1 MLVTFAYAKL
11 VRSNQ
16 QTFTPGTAITTTL
29 RLDQGD
35 IQPLGAAGTAAPS
48 TVIFDRS
55 PRGNQYYL
63 SKPFS
68 AVYAA
73 ITAATSDAAPI
84 NII

>member
-1 MLVTFAYAKL
+1 MLVTFAYSKL

-16 QTFTPGTAITTTL
+16 QTFSPGTAITTTL

-48 TVIFDRS
+48 TIIVDRS
-55 PRGNQYYL
+55 PKGPQYYL
-63 SKPFS
+63 NKPFS

-73 ITAATSDAAPI
+73 LTAVTSDAGPV

>member
-11 VRSNQ
+11 VRPNQ
-16 QTFTPGTAITTTL
+16 TTFSPGTAITTSL
-29 RLDQGD
+29 VLEQGD

-55 PRGNQYYL
+55 PKGSQYYL
-63 SKPFS
+63 NKPFS

-73 ITAATSDAAPI
+73 LTAVTSDAAPVS
-84 NII
+84 II